1 MSSVDVDWFIR
12 PYWGK
17 LELDA
22 TSLKDYLTQDQKG
35 CWKYISEILKIVR
48 TCAQ

>member
-1 MSSVDVDWFIR
+1 MLTVAIVSSVDVDWFIR

-22 TSLKDYLTQDQKG
+22 TSLNT
-35 CWKYISEILKIVR
+35 ISPGS
-48 TCAQ
+48 